1 MNPKSPSMK
10 PLNDDQLDDALAD
23 LRSELAIEPSP
34 EFAAKVRRQIDQAP
48 APSFGNVWTWAAI
61 AMTSAVVFV
70 AGSLWLRSGD
80 TTGALPGAPTTDPV
94 AASSFAQQM
103 TTTPTALPTPTTTPT
118 STLTA
123 TATSTAND
131 RSGSA
136 TFAGKKPAAV
146 TAAAT
151 KTEPEVLVP
160 TDQLDAIRQL
170 MSAVRRGAVKDMPVL
185 PSVIDPKTGEILEPK
200 PIEIPLITVEP
211 LPGTVEGRSGG
222 SGRK

>member
-1 MNPKSPSMK
+1 MNPKRPSMK
-10 PLNDDQLDDALAD
+10 SPDDDQLDDALAD

-34 EFAAKVRRQIDQAP
+34 EFAAKVRRQIDAAP
-48 APSFGNVWTWAAI
+48 ARSFGNVWTWATI

-80 TTGALPGAPTTDPV
+80 TTGARPGAPTTDPV

-103 TTTPTALPTPTTTPT
+103 TTTPTALPTPT
-118 STLTA
+118 LTA
-123 TATSTAND
+123 TATSTAIA

-136 TFAGKKPAAV
+136 TSAGKKPAAV

-151 KTEPEVLVP
+151 KTELEVLVP

-170 MSAVRRGAVKDMPVL
+170 MSAVRTGAVKDMPASPL
-185 PSVIDPKTGEILEPK
+185 VIDPSTGEIVELR